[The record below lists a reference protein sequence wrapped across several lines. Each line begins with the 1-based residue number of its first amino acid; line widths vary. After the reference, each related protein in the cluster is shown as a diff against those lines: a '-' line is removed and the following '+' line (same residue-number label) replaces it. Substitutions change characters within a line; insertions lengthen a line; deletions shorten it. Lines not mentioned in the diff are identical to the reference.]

1 MAMSLAKSR
10 VTRQKIEISFTLH
23 IPKVNAFASIEYHRQ
38 RVIVVCSVME
48 LSVDEILC
56 LHILLFIGY
65 KTKIEQKYKFK
76 ATKKNLTAKKLAA
89 RPIKKIFLTLYVS
102 T

>member
-1 MAMSLAKSR
+1 
-10 VTRQKIEISFTLH
+10 
-23 IPKVNAFASIEYHRQ
+23 
-38 RVIVVCSVME
+38 ME
-48 LSVDEILC
+48 FSVDEILC